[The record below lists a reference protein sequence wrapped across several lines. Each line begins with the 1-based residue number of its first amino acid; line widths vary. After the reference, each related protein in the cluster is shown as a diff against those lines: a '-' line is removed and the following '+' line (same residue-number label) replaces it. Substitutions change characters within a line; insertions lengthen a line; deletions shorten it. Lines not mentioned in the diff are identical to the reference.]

1 MNVRSVP
8 LISGP
13 RTGRPPVPETLLDE
27 LRRLEERRGE
37 MIAAVDG
44 SSGQL
49 LGTAGLYPD
58 RDEGGVFFHLSGL
71 QMGPGPRVADLDVL
85 LLEKVGLFLG
95 KRHVTRLK
103 LGTSPLLTRNAWL
116 YVNRFGSRYR
126 WREGPRTAEGV
137 PWPYVSCEVDF
148 DDPLARPLD
157 LGDDEVIPRSVVA
170 WEAGRPV
177 RRAVAYSGPLSVL
190 LPDLDAEALSSA
202 ALSTPSGSDPDG
214 ITLLHSLFHDLHV
227 HGYGFAWFDELPVR
241 LAPAGTPRWY
251 YVMKR
256 VVSL

>member
-13 RTGRPPVPETLLDE
+13 RTGRPPLPETLLDE
-27 LRRLEERRGE
+27 LHRLEERKGE

-44 SSGQL
+44 ASGQV
-49 LGTAGLYPD
+49 LGTVGLYPD
-58 RDEGGVFFHLSGL
+58 RDEGGTFFHLAGM

-85 LLEKVGLFLG
+85 LLEKVGLFLE
-95 KRHVTRLK
+95 KRRSSRLK

-126 WREGPRTAEGV
+126 WREGTRTTAGA

-157 LGDDEVIPRSVVA
+157 LRDDEVIPRSLLA
-170 WEAGRPV
+170 WEGGRPV
-177 RRAVAYSGPLSVL
+177 RRALSYSGPLSVL
-190 LPDLDAEALSSA
+190 LPDLDAEALSA
-202 ALSTPSGSDPDG
+202 AAGADPAV
-214 ITLLHSLFHDLHV
+214 IALLQSLFHDLHV
-227 HGYGFAWFDELPVR
+227 HGYGFAWFDELPAR
-241 LAPAGTPRWY
+241 LVTAGGPRWY
-251 YVMKR
+251 YVMSR

>member
-8 LISGP
+8 LIAGP

-27 LRRLEERRGE
+27 LHRLEERKGE

-44 SSGQL
+44 ASGQV
-49 LGTAGLYPD
+49 LGTLGLYPD
-58 RDEGGVFFHLSGL
+58 RDEGGTFFHLAGM
-71 QMGPGPRVADLDVL
+71 QMGPGPRVTDLDVL
-85 LLEKVGLFLG
+85 LLEKAGLFL
-95 KRHVTRLK
+95 RSRRVMRLK

-116 YVNRFGSRYR
+116 YITRFGSRYR
-126 WREGPRTAEGV
+126 WREGPRTPEGT

-157 LGDDEVIPRSVVA
+157 LREDEIVPRSLLS
-170 WEAGRPV
+170 WEGGRPV
-177 RRAVAYSGPLSVL
+177 RRGLSYSGPLSVL
-190 LPDLDAEALSSA
+190 LPDLDGETLSA
-202 ALSTPSGSDPDG
+202 TAGSDPAV
-214 ITLLHSLFHDLHV
+214 IALLHSLFHDLHV
-227 HGYGFAWFDELPVR
+227 HGYGFAWFDQL
-241 LAPAGTPRWY
+241 PAGAVPEGGPRWY